1 MIIHSYDNSKRAES
15 CIEYLKGAACVDSVD
30 RVILLPIPT
39 TRDNSAVLNTNIYI
53 NDVLK
58 EVKCGDVVSCYGLPT
73 NYLEA
78 ARERGARVIDLA
90 FDEDFLYENAELTA
104 LCTLGILLNTTD
116 RSPRDLSVG
125 VVGYGRIGK
134 RLTNVLLY
142 LGARVRV
149 YTSREATR
157 IDLCEYGVAS
167 AASTERADLSGLDIL
182 INTAPAV
189 IFGRDAVPPDLR
201 VIDLASGD
209 NFPGR
214 DVERYPSVPA
224 KMLPFSAG
232 RAWGRAIERFI
243 VNNP

>member
-1 MIIHSYDNSKRAES
+1 
-15 CIEYLKGAACVDSVD
+15 
-30 RVILLPIPT
+30 
-39 TRDNSAVLNTNIYI
+39 
-53 NDVLK
+53 
-58 EVKCGDVVSCYGLPT
+58 
-73 NYLEA
+73 
-78 ARERGARVIDLA
+78 
-90 FDEDFLYENAELTA
+90 
-104 LCTLGILLNTTD
+104 
-116 RSPRDLSVG
+116 VG

-149 YTSREATR
+149 YTSRETTR

-167 AASTERADLSGLDIL
+167 AASSGRADLSGLDIL

-189 IFGRDAVPPDLR
+189 IFGRDTVPTDLS

-232 RAWGRAIERFI
+232 KAWGRAVERFI